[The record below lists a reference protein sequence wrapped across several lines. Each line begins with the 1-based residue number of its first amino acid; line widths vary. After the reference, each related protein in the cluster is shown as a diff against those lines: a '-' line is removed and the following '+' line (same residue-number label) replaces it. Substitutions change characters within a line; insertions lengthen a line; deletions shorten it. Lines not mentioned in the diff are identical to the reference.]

1 MPRHTRGSSVVSH
14 DHKENTMRNLLLTGT
29 AIAALV
35 AGIATVSAQTDQRK
49 PMSGQTETQ
58 GSPNRAGNADGGP
71 GQTKPPANTN
81 APGRSESAPGQNRGG
96 ANTAAPGRSE
106 AAPGQI
112 RPGATGAGGDVKDNR
127 SEMKDDENKGTK
139 RRGAAEN
146 DEGRGQTGDKNRR
159 NTSGAKNDDDSG
171 GNRQRTSANDGGDND
186 NLKKNGK
193 DGNGR
198 DRTNKAGD
206 DRNGRDRT
214 NNAGDDRNDS
224 NRVNRQA
231 GSDRDHSGAKLSF
244 KLQGNEKIKITSTL
258 MERARPVEKT
268 KIKFKINVGTVVPRG
283 SIELYEVPMTVISL
297 VPEYRGYQYF
307 VVDDEIIIVEPSSY
321 QIVEV
326 VDRNGG
332 SPATGAARL
341 VIDRSKFSMIKRE
354 LRSQSEIKVKI
365 NARQGEVLPESVDLW
380 DIPGSVVTE
389 MPELRSYRYIVYQ
402 NEVLLIE
409 PRTRR
414 VIEVID

>member
-1 MPRHTRGSSVVSH
+1 
-14 DHKENTMRNLLLTGT
+14 MRNLLLTGT
-29 AIAALV
+29 AIAVLV
-35 AGIATVSAQTDQRK
+35 TGIATASAQTDQRK

-58 GSPNRAGNADGGP
+58 SSPNGAGRSDAAP
-71 GQTKPPANTN
+71 GQNKPPANTN
-81 APGRSESAPGQNRGG
+81 KPGRSESAPGQNRGE
-96 ANTAAPGRSE
+96 ANSTAPGRSGT
-106 AAPGQI
+106 APGQI
-112 RPGATGAGGDVKDNR
+112 RPGATGTGGDVKDNR
-127 SEMKDDENKGTK
+127 SEMKDDENKGNK

-146 DEGRGQTGDKNRR
+146 DEGRGKTGEKDRR
-159 NTSGAKNDDDSG
+159 NTAGAKNDDDNG
-171 GNRQRTSANDGGDND
+171 GNRQRNSASDGVDND
-186 NLKKNGK
+186 NLKKDGK
-193 DGNGR
+193 
-198 DRTNKAGD
+198 

-214 NNAGDDRNDS
+214 NNASDDRND
-224 NRVNRQA
+224 NNKANRQA
-231 GSDRDHSGAKLSF
+231 GSDNDRSGAKLTF
-244 KLQGNEKIKITSTL
+244 KLRGEEKVKITSTL
-258 MERARPVEKT
+258 VERARPVDKT

-283 SIELYEVPMTVISL
+283 SIQLYEVPTTVISL

-307 VVDDEIIIVEPSSY
+307 VVDDEIIIVEPSTF

-326 VDRNGG
+326 VDRSGG
-332 SPATGAARL
+332 GPATGAARL

-365 NARQGEVLPESVDLW
+365 NARQGEILPESVDLW

-389 MPELRSYRYIVYQ
+389 MPELRSYRYVVYQ